1 MEKHLHIQ
9 KLLKCINLEEKAE
22 SLKYTF
28 NENTSV
34 KALKSEGFIIHPIK
48 VTRKY
53 FGYADYPEF
62 SFAIQFPND
71 TSNFRD
77 GISIELFIEGE
88 EPIRGMLL
96 SLVGKKGEVRLYAP
110 SFPDWL
116 EESGVG
122 VKLSPDHRTNEVLRD
137 SVSKLQDN
145 EKLYEVFRNFHKD
158 EVWDNLL
165 SHSNDVEV
173 DFQNEELNTSQKNA
187 VRAIIDNIDLTIIH
201 GPPGTG
207 KTTTLIEAVQQLVKL
222 GEKIIISAPTNTAV
236 DNVAKGL
243 IEQNVKVLRVGN
255 LTKVDDRI
263 FPFTAEGA
271 LQNSKQLK
279 EIKKLKIRAEELRK
293 MANQYKR
300 NFGKE
305 ERVQRD
311 LLYKEVKLIRKQ
323 IKEERNH
330 FEYQLYKEANVVL
343 GTPIGLN
350 DFISKEHKFHTLI
363 IDEAGQCLEPQAW
376 VLFAHADK
384 FVLAGDH
391 LQLPPLV
398 FSQEA
403 IDLGYDKSILELGF
417 QKTKNI
423 YFLDTQYRMRSTIAT
438 FSSDYFYK
446 GELKTGDNLKGN
458 SNNILFYDT
467 AGAGYE
473 EAQGEGGKSLL
484 NEGEID
490 FTIKLIEHHKVNLE
504 DLAFISPYSSQ
515 VEKAKNSLPNGIKVS
530 TIDSFQGQEKHTVII
545 SLVRSN
551 NEGVIGFLKDY
562 RRMNV
567 AMTRAKEQLIIIGDS
582 STIGSDPFYEKLLN
596 YIESIESYKSVWE
609 LL

>member
-1 MEKHLHIQ
+1 MEKHPHIQ

-22 SLKYTF
+22 SKKYAF

-48 VTRKY
+48 VTTKS

-62 SFAIQFPND
+62 SFLIQFPND

-77 GISIELFIEGE
+77 GRSIELFIEGE
-88 EPIRGMLL
+88 EPVKGMLL

-137 SVSKLQDN
+137 SITQLQGN
-145 EKLYEVFRNFHKD
+145 EKLYEIFRNFHKD
-158 EVWDNLL
+158 EVWDNLPT
-165 SHSNDVEV
+165 HSDVVEL
-173 DFQNEELNTSQKNA
+173 DFQNKRLNSSQINA
-187 VRAIIDNIDLTIIH
+187 VKAIVNNIDLSIVH

-207 KTTTLIEAVQQLVKL
+207 KTTTLIEAVQQLVKI
-222 GEKIIISAPTNTAV
+222 GEKIIVSAPTNTAV
-236 DNVAKGL
+236 DNIAKGL
-243 IEQNVKVLRVGN
+243 IKENVKVLRVGN
-255 LTKVDDRI
+255 LTKVDDLI

-293 MANQYKR
+293 MASQYKR
-300 NFGKE
+300 NFGKD

-323 IKEERNH
+323 IKDERKH

-350 DFISKEHKFHTLI
+350 DFISSDHKFNTLI

-398 FSQEA
+398 FSQDA
-403 IDLGYDKSILELGF
+403 IDLDYNKSILELGF

-423 YFLDTQYRMRSTIAT
+423 YFLDTQYRMRSSIAA
-438 FSSDYFYK
+438 FSSDYFYN
-446 GELKTGDNLKGN
+446 GELKTADSLMDE
-458 SNNILFYDT
+458 SSHVQFYDT
-467 AGAGYE
+467 AGAGFE
-473 EAQGEGGKSLL
+473 EVQGEDGKSLF
-484 NEGEID
+484 NSGELD
-490 FTIKLIEHHKVNLE
+490 FVNKLIEHLKINTSE
-504 DLAFISPYSSQ
+504 LAFISPYSSQ
-515 VEKAKNSLPNGIKVS
+515 IEKAKSVLPGEVKVS

-567 AMTRAKEQLIIIGDS
+567 AMTRAKEQLIILGDS
-582 STIGSDPFYEKLLN
+582 STVGNDPFYEKLLN
-596 YIESIESYKSVWE
+596 YIESVESYKSVWE
-609 LL
+609 LM

>member
-1 MEKHLHIQ
+1 MEKHPQIQ
-9 KLLKCINLEEKAE
+9 RLLKCINLEEKAE
-22 SLKYTF
+22 SLKYSF
-28 NENTSV
+28 NENTSI

-48 VTRKY
+48 VIRKSY
-53 FGYADYPEF
+53 GYADYPEF

-77 GISIELFIEGE
+77 GRSIELFIEGE
-88 EPIRGMLL
+88 EPIKGMLL

-116 EESGVG
+116 EDSGVG

-137 SVSKLQDN
+137 SIVKLQDN
-145 EKLYEVFRNFHKD
+145 EKLYETFRNFHKD
-158 EVWDNLL
+158 EVWDNYPV
-165 SHSNDVEV
+165 HTNEVELE
-173 DFQNEELNTSQKNA
+173 FQNEKLNKSQKSA
-187 VRAIIDNIDLTIIH
+187 VKAIVDNIDLAIVH

-207 KTTTLIEAVQQLVKL
+207 KTTTLIEAVQQLVKV

-236 DNVAKGL
+236 DNIAKGL
-243 IEQNVKVLRVGN
+243 IKEDVKVLRVGN
-255 LTKVDDRI
+255 LAKVDDLI

-300 NFGKE
+300 NFGKD
-305 ERVQRD
+305 ERLQRD

-350 DFISKEHKFHTLI
+350 DFISKEHKFNTLI

-398 FSQEA
+398 FSQDA
-403 IDLGYDKSILELGF
+403 IDLEYDKSILELGF

-423 YFLDTQYRMRSTIAT
+423 YFLDTQYRMRSSIAS
-438 FSSDYFYK
+438 FSSEYFYG
-446 GELKTGDNLKGN
+446 GELKTAENLN
-458 SNNILFYDT
+458 DESSHIFFYDT
-467 AGAGYE
+467 AGAGFE
-473 EAQGEGGKSLL
+473 EAQGDGGKSLL
-484 NEGEID
+484 NVGELD
-490 FTIKLIEHHKVNLE
+490 FTTKLIEYHKITLD

-515 VEKAKNSLPNGIKVS
+515 VEKAKNTLPSGVKVS

-582 STIGSDPFYEKLLN
+582 STIGNDPFYEKLLN

>member
-1 MEKHLHIQ
+1 M
-9 KLLKCINLEEKAE
+9 
-22 SLKYTF
+22 T
-28 NENTSV
+28 T
-34 KALKSEGFIIHPIK
+34 KS
-48 VTRKY
+48 

-62 SFAIQFPND
+62 SFLIQFPND

-77 GISIELFIEGE
+77 GRSIELFIEGE
-88 EPIRGMLL
+88 EPVKGMLL

-137 SVSKLQDN
+137 SITQLQGN
-145 EKLYEVFRNFHKD
+145 EKLYEIFRNFHKD
-158 EVWDNLL
+158 EVWDNLPT
-165 SHSNDVEV
+165 HSDVVEL
-173 DFQNEELNTSQKNA
+173 DFQNKRLNSSQINA
-187 VRAIIDNIDLTIIH
+187 VKAIVNNIDLSIVH

-207 KTTTLIEAVQQLVKL
+207 KTTTLIEAVQQLVKI
-222 GEKIIISAPTNTAV
+222 GEKIIVSAPTNTAV
-236 DNVAKGL
+236 DNIAKGL
-243 IEQNVKVLRVGN
+243 IKENVKVLRVGN
-255 LTKVDDRI
+255 LTKVDDLI

-293 MANQYKR
+293 MASQYKR
-300 NFGKE
+300 NFGKD

-323 IKEERNH
+323 IKDERKH

-350 DFISKEHKFHTLI
+350 DFISSDHKFNTLI

-398 FSQEA
+398 FSQDA
-403 IDLGYDKSILELGF
+403 IDLDYNKSILELGF

-423 YFLDTQYRMRSTIAT
+423 YFLDTQYRMRSSIAA
-438 FSSDYFYK
+438 FSSDYFYN
-446 GELKTGDNLKGN
+446 GELKTADSLMDE
-458 SNNILFYDT
+458 SSHVQFYDT
-467 AGAGYE
+467 AGAGFE
-473 EAQGEGGKSLL
+473 EVQGEDGKSLF
-484 NEGEID
+484 NSGELD
-490 FTIKLIEHHKVNLE
+490 FVNKLIEHLKINTSE
-504 DLAFISPYSSQ
+504 LAFISPYSSQ
-515 VEKAKNSLPNGIKVS
+515 IEKAKSVLPGEVKVS

-567 AMTRAKEQLIIIGDS
+567 AMTRAKEQLIILGDS
-582 STIGSDPFYEKLLN
+582 STVGNDPFYEKLLN
-596 YIESIESYKSVWE
+596 YIESVESYKSVWE
-609 LL
+609 LM